1 MLNKQSAT
9 GFSSSEFDRAALRS
23 AGQKYIHN
31 VAGSVT
37 PEAIEEEADNYATGG
52 QHLQETY
59 TTQNSQQRQTIDP
72 SHSHHTGAQLQAQA
86 SI

>member
-37 PEAIEEEADNYATGG
+37 PEAIVEEAEGG
-52 QHLQETY
+52 QYLQEGTY

-72 SHSHHTGAQLQAQA
+72 SHSHHTGAQAQA